1 MAKDSKLRDFYLPAV
16 GIRDGDH
23 RSSSSEDT
31 LQRLAH
37 YLFSVPY
44 YWRVLPPTQLPYVLM
59 PPELE
64 PEFFY

>member
-31 LQRLAH
+31 LQRLAQ
-37 YLFSVPY
+37 SVQHTLLLACFASNSAAI
-44 YWRVLPPTQLPYVLM
+44 R
-59 PPELE
+59 
-64 PEFFY
+64 FDAS